1 MRRRPLLLLSLP
13 ATLAAVL
20 LFSGTPGP
28 STAASSE
35 TEPAPVVSNVSGKKA
50 VIGVLETLDPAV
62 RTSLVLQ
69 TIDRITEALPDTAID
84 IQTLSAV
91 NTRSDI
97 ERTRPDFLIAP
108 SGVYLGLAQTFGLR
122 HIATRKRAEARG
134 GAKRFSGDS
143 RAPAPFAG
151 G

>member
-13 ATLAAVL
+13 AVLTAVL

-28 STAASSE
+28 STAASFE
-35 TEPAPVVSNVSGKKA
+35 TEPAPVVSSVSEKKA

-97 ERTRPDFLIAP
+97 ERTRPDFLP
-108 SGVYLGLAQTFGLR
+108 TFWPIEKIFLCYR
-122 HIATRKRAEARG
+122 
-134 GAKRFSGDS
+134 
-143 RAPAPFAG
+143 
-151 G
+151 